1 MLVVAAGILGACGAS
16 GSTSDASA
24 AGNWTTFAGSNS
36 RAAVAPGAP
45 ASPRLRRRFAK
56 TLDGQVY
63 AQPLI
68 ANGRIY
74 VATENN
80 TVYAFSTGGRKVWQR
95 HIGQPVGGGELPC
108 GNIDPSGITGA
119 PVIAGGRIYAVAYL
133 HSGLRHT
140 LVGLR
145 LRDGKIAV
153 RANVDPPNRNVEQ
166 ERGAVLA
173 AKGRI

>member
-36 RAAVAPGAP
+36 RASVAPGAP

-74 VATENN
+74 VVTENN
-80 TVYAFSTGGRKVWQR
+80 TVYAFTTGGRTVWQR
-95 HIGQPVGGGELPC
+95 HLGRPVDGGELPC
-108 GNIDPSGITGA
+108 GNINPSGITGT
-119 PVIAGGRIYAVAYL
+119 PVITGGRLYAVAFL
-133 HSGLRHT
+133 HNGLRHT
-140 LVGLR
+140 LFGLR
-145 LRDGKIAV
+145 LSNGNVAV
-153 RANVDPPNRNVEQ
+153 RANVD
-166 ERGAVLA
+166 
-173 AKGRI
+173 